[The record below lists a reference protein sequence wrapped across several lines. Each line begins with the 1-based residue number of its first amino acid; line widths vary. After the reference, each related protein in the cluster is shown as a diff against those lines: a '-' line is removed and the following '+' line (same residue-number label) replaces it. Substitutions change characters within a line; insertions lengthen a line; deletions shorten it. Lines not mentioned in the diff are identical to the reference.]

1 MATARLRFERV
12 DAAFHG
18 MAGPVIVG
26 VESGRAAAVAA
37 FGLAVAD
44 LVGFLRDS
52 APDPASPQLRAVGAG
67 AVGLI
72 SQHPVRPGA
81 HAPGLT
87 GDPDLSQHDLELRA
101 VAALHG
107 GDHDR

>member
-1 MATARLRFERV
+1 
-12 DAAFHG
+12 

-52 APDPASPQLRAVGAG
+52 APDPASPQVGAVGAG
-67 AVGLI
+67 AAGLI
-72 SQHPVRPGA
+72 GQRPVRPGA
-81 HAPGLT
+81 RVPPAWP